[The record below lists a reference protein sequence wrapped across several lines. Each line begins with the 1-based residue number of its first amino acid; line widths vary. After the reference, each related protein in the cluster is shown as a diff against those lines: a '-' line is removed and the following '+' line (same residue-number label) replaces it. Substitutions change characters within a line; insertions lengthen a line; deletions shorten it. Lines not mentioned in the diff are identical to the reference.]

1 MSKGVP
7 QVFGLGQCSLDHIG
21 KIDDYP
27 PPNVKCELFET
38 VIQGGGPAATAMV
51 ALTRWG
57 LSCYIA
63 GVIGDDLF
71 GRLIETSL
79 REEGVNTAGLVIR
92 KGAISQFAFIAAEPV
107 LGRRTIFW
115 QRPTGQEIQP
125 DEIDLTMLRQARV
138 LHTDGLCMEAALFA
152 AGKARQS
159 GVSVVVDAGT
169 LRDGML
175 ELARLSE
182 CFIASEP
189 FARALTGDHD
199 PRRTCRILSDLGP
212 RVVGVTLGEAGY
224 VAIAGGKWIEKQAY
238 RVQAVDTTGCGDV
251 FHAGFVYG
259 LVHGWN
265 AEESLDLGAWAAAQ
279 VSLQLGGRSGIPTLD
294 ALRKKSEN
302 CP

>member
-1 MSKGVP
+1 MSTGVP

-21 KIDDYP
+21 KIDVYP
-27 PPNVKCELFET
+27 PPDVKCELFET
-38 VIQGGGPAATAMV
+38 VIQGGGPAATAMA
-51 ALTRWG
+51 ALARWG

-79 REEGVNTAGLVIR
+79 RDEGVNTAGLVIR
-92 KGAISQFAFIAAEPV
+92 KGATSQFAFIAAEPV
-107 LGRRTIFW
+107 LGRRTVFW

-125 DEIDLTMLRQARV
+125 DEIDLTMLRKARV
-138 LHTDGLCMEAALFA
+138 LHTDGLCTETALFA

-169 LRDGML
+169 LRDGMV
-175 ELARLSE
+175 ELARLSD

-189 FARALTGDHD
+189 FARALTGDQD
-199 PRRTCRILSDLGP
+199 PRRACRILSDLGP

-224 VAIAGGKWIEKQAY
+224 VAMDAGKWIEKPAY
-238 RVQAVDTTGCGDV
+238 MVRAIDTTGCGDV

-265 AEESLDLGAWAAAQ
+265 AEKSLDLGAWAAAQ
-279 VSLQLGGRSGIPTLD
+279 VSLELGGRSGIPTLD
-294 ALRKKSEN
+294 ALRKKSGN